1 MTNYSRN
8 IEFLC
13 KKNKIDLS
21 RLADEIKVDFTD
33 IRRPGPN
40 ELAKIAEH
48 FSLSLDNLINGN
60 LYKINEIDTK
70 NIKLLV
76 LDVDGVLTDAGM
88 YYSEKGDEFKK
99 FNARDG
105 LMIRRLTSS
114 GFQVAI
120 LSNGFNENL
129 VKSRAA
135 LLGIQNV
142 HVGSFKKVDVLA
154 EVCTKL
160 KITFQEVAFIG
171 DDVNDEEL
179 MNKIALAVCPSD
191 AIEKIKNTAH
201 LILNKKGGEGCVRE
215 FIDDYLSHLFV

>member
-13 KKNKIDLS
+13 RKHKMDISK
-21 RLADEIKVDFTD
+21 LADEIRVDFTD
-33 IRRPGPN
+33 IRKPGPE
-40 ELAKIAEH
+40 ELKKIAD
-48 FSLSLDNLINGN
+48 FFKVSIDVLVNGN
-60 LYKINEIDTK
+60 LHKISEISTK

-88 YYSEKGDEFKK
+88 YYTEKGDEFKK

-105 LMIRRLTSS
+105 LMIRRITSK

-129 VKSRAA
+129 VKARAA

-142 HVGSFKKVDVLA
+142 RVGQFKKIDVLT
-154 EVCTKL
+154 EWCTQMN
-160 KITFQEVAFIG
+160 IPFQEVAFIG
-171 DDVNDEEL
+171 DDINDEEL
-179 MNKIALAVCPSD
+179 MTKVGLAACPIDAL
-191 AIEKIKNTAH
+191 ERIKQVSH

-215 FIDDYLSHLFV
+215 FLDEYMGHLL